1 MSRFWAIAMLE
12 SWLRFGQIGLGRARE
27 QGVEQQAARSGRIP
41 GRVLAGRGM
50 EVTLSPRARATVV
63 WIGVAVALLIFFL
76 AWQALAPFIWAVITA
91 YLFHPIVAFIQRKT
105 RLPKQLVALWFFLLL
120 GLLLAI
126 FFINV
131 IPLLVVQLEQVQQ
144 QLIPD
149 VLNDVDT
156 WLEDRQRYD
165 QRFAAIDAQF
175 IQSRVDALG
184 EQMAELI
191 GTEAVPLLIETF
203 SFAIHLFI
211 YLFSSFYLVV
221 YGPRFLQ
228 VARDAINRR
237 YHSEYD
243 RLMTD
248 VNRTLGAYLRGQAI
262 LVFIMASASYVAL
275 RILDIDY
282 ALSVA
287 IATGFLELIP
297 LIGPWTAGAIAVTIA
312 LFQPTA
318 PFEWSNTT
326 LAIVIGFIYFA
337 LRQLEDAFVIP
348 LVIGRFVHLNPFVV
362 LFVLVIG
369 TSVLGPVGLILS
381 VPVAAVLKIV
391 ASFFHAKI
399 MAGTVRHIEE
409 IRSAADLVRMA
420 ASFKDRH
427 NATVVL
433 MIEPGA
439 LEWSDLPTVQRLVA
453 AAEENFID
461 LSAVTPD
468 GVAGTLAT
476 ASGIPTATLPM
487 GVVAADPRLPA
498 TT

>member
-1 MSRFWAIAMLE
+1 
-12 SWLRFGQIGLGRARE
+12 
-27 QGVEQQAARSGRIP
+27 
-41 GRVLAGRGM
+41 M
-50 EVTLSPRARATVV
+50 EVSLSPRARATVA
-63 WIGVAVALLIFFL
+63 WIGVAVAILIFFL
-76 AWQALAPFIWAVITA
+76 AWHALAPFIWAVITA
-91 YLFHPIVAFIQRKT
+91 YLFHPIVALIQRKT
-105 RLPKQLVALWFFLLL
+105 RLPKQIVALWFYLLL

-126 FFINV
+126 AFINLT
-131 IPLLVVQLEQVQQ
+131 PLLVVQLEQVQQ

-149 VLNDVDT
+149 VLNDIDNWVA
-156 WLEDRQRYD
+156 ERQRYD
-165 QRFAAIDAQF
+165 QRFAAIDMQLLQNR
-175 IQSRVDALG
+175 IDSLG
-184 EQMAELI
+184 QQATELI
-191 GTEAVPLLIETF
+191 GTEAVPLLLETF
-203 SFAIHLFI
+203 SFAIELFI

-228 VARDAINRR
+228 FARDAINRR

-262 LVFIMASASYVAL
+262 LVIIMSTASYIAL
-275 RILDIDY
+275 RILDVDY

-297 LIGPWTAGAIAVTIA
+297 LIGPWSAGAIAVTIA

-318 PFEWSNTT
+318 PFDWSNTT
-326 LAIVIGFIYFA
+326 LAVVVGFVYFA

-369 TSVLGPVGLILS
+369 TSVLGPLGLILS

-391 ASFFHAKI
+391 ASFFHAKLI
-399 MAGTVRHIEE
+399 AGAVRQVEEVRSAPDLIRIAGT
-409 IRSAADLVRMA
+409 
-420 ASFKDRH
+420 FKDRR
-427 NATVVL
+427 NATIVL

-439 LEWSDLPTVQRLVA
+439 LDWPDLQTIERVVA
-453 AAEENFID
+453 EANEHFID

-468 GVAGTLAT
+468 GIAGTLAT
-476 ASGIPTATLPM
+476 AAGIPTATLPM
-487 GVVAADPRLPA
+487 GVIAADPRLPA

>member
-1 MSRFWAIAMLE
+1 
-12 SWLRFGQIGLGRARE
+12 
-27 QGVEQQAARSGRIP
+27 
-41 GRVLAGRGM
+41 M

-63 WIGVAVALLIFFL
+63 WTGVAVGLLIFFL

-131 IPLLVVQLEQVQQ
+131 IPLLVVQIEQVQQ
-144 QLIPD
+144 QLIPN
-149 VLNDVDT
+149 VINDIDSWV
-156 WLEDRQRYD
+156 EQRARND
-165 QRFAAIDAQF
+165 QRFAAIDPQF
-175 IQSRVDALG
+175 IQARIDALG
-184 EQMAELI
+184 EQTAELI
-191 GTEAVPLLIETF
+191 GTEAVPLLLETF

-228 VARDAINRR
+228 FVRDALNRR

-262 LVFIMASASYVAL
+262 LVIIMSSASYVAL

-297 LIGPWTAGAIAVTIA
+297 LIGPWSAGAIAVTIA

-318 PFEWSNTT
+318 PFDWSNTT

-369 TSVLGPVGLILS
+369 TSVLGPLGLILS

-391 ASFFHAKI
+391 TSFFHAKL
-399 MAGTVRHIEE
+399 MASTIRHVEE
-409 IRSAADLVRMA
+409 VRSAPDLIRI
-420 ASFKDRH
+420 ASTFKDRR
-427 NATVVL
+427 NATIVL

-439 LEWSDLPTVQRLVA
+439 LAWSNLQVMQRIVA
-453 AAEENFID
+453 EAEENFID

-468 GVAGTLAT
+468 GIAGTLAT
-476 ASGIPTATLPM
+476 AAGISTTTLPM
-487 GVVAADPRLPA
+487 GVLATEPRLSA